1 MSRAEQIGSTLE
13 IATCAVAPVAGLP
26 TRNRFCSIS
35 CALMTS
41 KADTDPDGEA
51 IGIGSVIG
59 GRYRLDAVLGQ
70 GGMGCV
76 YLAEHTGIG
85 RAVAVKILKADL
97 GGSQD
102 AARRFKREAL
112 ASGRLDHPN
121 IVGVSDFG
129 VLDDGSCYL
138 VMDALQGESLGARI
152 DRDGPLPW
160 SDALDVMRGILRGLK
175 HAHDRG
181 VVHRDI
187 KPDNIFLA
195 SQDGRHVVVKL
206 LDFGIAKLVAGADE
220 DPASTRAGMTM
231 GTPAYLSPEQAV
243 GGEITART
251 DLYSAT
257 VVLFEMLTGRAP
269 FDDPDLVAVMIAHV
283 SRPAPSL
290 AETAP
295 GLDLPPQLEAV
306 IEHGLQKFTAAR
318 IASAGD
324 YLELLDS
331 IFAPFEAALP
341 GAAAGFTPYTPEA
354 FPSPS
359 FAYAPTPFPAL
370 QSQPLL
376 APAPVERARSLA
388 EHSDPMPRTW
398 LIGGGLAFGGAVLLA
413 AIMALASGD
422 EPNKTAA
429 RPDAGP
435 RTDPIEDVGSAA
447 TVPTSPI
454 ETTDDVFEQP
464 DRQVALKALLH
475 DLSSGKTCAD
485 RRAVI
490 PKLVE
495 LGDPAAIPSLK
506 AARYRMR
513 GGLLGV
519 GSSNSNACLKKTAE
533 AAIKALTK

>member
-1 MSRAEQIGSTLE
+1 
-13 IATCAVAPVAGLP
+13 
-26 TRNRFCSIS
+26 
-35 CALMTS
+35 MTS
-41 KADTDPDGEA
+41 KAGRDPASDREA
-51 IGIGSVIG
+51 IGIGSVVG
-59 GRYRLDAVLGQ
+59 GRYRIDAVLGQ

-97 GGSQD
+97 GGGQD

-138 VMDALQGESLGARI
+138 VMDALEGESLGARL
-152 DRDGPLPW
+152 DRDGALPW
-160 SDALDVMRGILRGLK
+160 SEALDVMRGMLRGLK

-195 SQDGRHVVVKL
+195 NDDGRHVVKL
-206 LDFGIAKLVAGADE
+206 LDFGIAKLVAGAEE
-220 DPASTRAGMTM
+220 DPASTRAGITM

-283 SRPAPSL
+283 SRPPPTL
-290 AETAP
+290 AEAAP
-295 GLDLPPQLEAV
+295 GLELPPQLEAV
-306 IEHGLQKFTAAR
+306 IERGLQKFTADR
-318 IASAGD
+318 VSSAGE
-324 YLELLDS
+324 YLELLDGIS
-331 IFAPFEAALP
+331 APFEAAP
-341 GAAAGFTPYTPEA
+341 PVAAAAFQPYTPEA
-354 FPSPS
+354 FQSRS

-370 QSQPLL
+370 QSQPVL
-376 APAPVERARSLA
+376 APAPAERARSLA
-388 EHSDPMPRTW
+388 EDGGPMPRTW
-398 LIGGGLAFGGAVLLA
+398 LIGGGVALGGAVVLA
-413 AIMALASGD
+413 LIMALASGD
-422 EPNKTAA
+422 GTMKTAA
-429 RPDAGP
+429 RPDAGTRP
-435 RTDPIEDVGSAA
+435 VSIEDVGSAA
-447 TVPTSPI
+447 IVDRPPS
-454 ETTDDVFEQP
+454 DDAAEVHQP
-464 DRQVALKALLH
+464 PDAQVALKALLH
-475 DLSSGKTCAD
+475 DLNSGKTCAD

-495 LGDPAAIPSLK
+495 LGDPTAIPSLK

-519 GSSNSNACLKKTAE
+519 GRSNSNACLKKTAE
-533 AAIKALTK
+533 AAIKTLTN